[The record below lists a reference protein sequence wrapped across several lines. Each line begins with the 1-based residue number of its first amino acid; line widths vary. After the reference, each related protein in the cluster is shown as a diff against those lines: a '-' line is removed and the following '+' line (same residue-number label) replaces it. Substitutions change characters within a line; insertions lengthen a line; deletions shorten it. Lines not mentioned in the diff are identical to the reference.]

1 MSAVVAPSPVSTPGL
16 LRAAFVR
23 RPHGV
28 RGELRV
34 EPLGGDPARFAPG
47 LVLRREDNA
56 AALRVRSARGVVGGD
71 VLLRLEEVTS
81 RDAAEQLRGVYLC
94 VEPADLRS
102 LGDDEWF
109 LFQLIGLR
117 VRSVTGGIIGTVDD
131 VEDYTEQQVLVVRD
145 DNGQVTR
152 LPFVRAFVER
162 VDVAAGVIDV
172 LPWQEDGE

>member
-1 MSAVVAPSPVSTPGL
+1 VTATVVPTSESTPGL

-28 RGELRV
+28 TGELRV
-34 EPLGGDPARFAPG
+34 EPLGGDSARFAPG
-47 LVLRREDNA
+47 LVLRREDDG

-71 VLLRLEEVTS
+71 VLLRLDEVSS

-94 VEPADLRS
+94 VEHADLRS

-109 LFQLIGLR
+109 LFELIGLR
-117 VRSVTGGIIGTVDD
+117 VRSAGGEIIGTVEDL
-131 VEDYTEQQVLVVRD
+131 EDYTEQQVLVVRGD
-145 DNGQVTR
+145 GGRVTR

-162 VDVAAGVIDV
+162 VDVDAGVIDV
-172 LPWQEDGE
+172 LPWQEEVE